1 MKVDM
6 LFFALLT
13 RLNPWAQPEPRLPTP
28 PYANELSGFK
38 FFSVTE
44 DNGGNC
50 GNVSFSFPHTFL
62 HLILLP
68 STRKLLASQ
77 RLA

>member
-38 FFSVTE
+38 FFSVR
-44 DNGGNC
+44 
-50 GNVSFSFPHTFL
+50 V
-62 HLILLP
+62 
-68 STRKLLASQ
+68 Q
-77 RLA
+77 